1 MMEREIELNLIL
13 FRVKIK
19 FPATSKQSSR
29 CSDADDRT
37 LSRSAS
43 DWEFFKMN
51 NDTNTRRPFTL
62 TKSYAALN
70 FISELEN
77 NVAADEIEDDDFY
90 CLPHV
95 AEVVEYDTVS

>member
-1 MMEREIELNLIL
+1 
-13 FRVKIK
+13 
-19 FPATSKQSSR
+19 
-29 CSDADDRT
+29 
-37 LSRSAS
+37 
-43 DWEFFKMN
+43 MN

-77 NVAADEIEDDDFY
+77 NVAADDIEDDDDFY

-95 AEVVEYDTVS
+95 AEVIVYDTFS